1 MSPNPITRA
10 GRAVADGALY
20 TLTLPERGV
29 RIFTGVFG
37 GIIKETAE
45 LVMPGMI
52 KHTNTYNLFVGNL
65 LRFAVENIGGVEGA
79 YADDSGM
86 GDDYA
91 VRKTVGNIIEGIGLA
106 TIHVSPLW
114 IFAFLSDGVS
124 GGKAYLARLHAEL
137 RERGLVDE
145 DTDPGS
151 LHSILEGLER
161 SSASFAKNLDA
172 PPLSRK
178 EIMEN
183 LRDMA
188 DSIKDVGNRT
198 GHAAG
203 KSVDDVGTMMSDF
216 METANA
222 EGQSLLGLS
231 GVMALQATE
240 RAKRTTAKAMAVP
253 KVAGDIVYENI
264 FCYYRD
270 TLSDIHQQGYS
281 AVAAATI
288 APYGSALKKNLQR
301 DNITLTEKLFR
312 GSASGLNWLMTGKWV
327 RTAKAGD
334 GPSGDDRPDVKDK

>member
-10 GRAVADGALY
+10 GRAVADSALY
-20 TLTLPERGV
+20 TLTIPERFV
-29 RIFTGVFG
+29 RSLTGFFG
-37 GIIKETAE
+37 GIVKETTE

-65 LRFAVENIGGVEGA
+65 LRFAVENVGGVEGA

-91 VRKTVGNIIEGIGLA
+91 VRKTVGNVIEGIGLA

-137 RERGLVDE
+137 KERGLVDE

-151 LHSILEGLER
+151 LHSILEGVER
-161 SSASFAKNLDA
+161 SSASFAKNIDA

-188 DSIKDVGNRT
+188 DSIKDIGSRT
-198 GHAAG
+198 GRAAG
-203 KSVDDVGTMMSDF
+203 KSADDMGAMMRDF
-216 METANA
+216 MDTAKR
-222 EGQSLLGLS
+222 EKQSLLGLS

-270 TLSDIHQQGYS
+270 TLSDIHSQGYG
-281 AVAAATI
+281 AVAAATF
-288 APYGSALKKNLQR
+288 APYRKALTSNFER
-301 DNITLTEKLFR
+301 DRLTLTEQAFR
-312 GSASGLNWLMTGKWV
+312 GSASGLRWLVTGKWV
-327 RTAKAGD
+327 RAAKAEDAPPAEGQ
-334 GPSGDDRPDVKDK
+334 PNVKAK